1 MLVITLPGNKIGA
14 STLSGVETAD
24 IITSITQTCGEL
36 VTNLDL
42 LCLVS
47 SNGKIRT
54 EELEVIEQ
62 LKVTIIED
70 IKQSSIRRKV
80 NFVITIQVGEV
91 TETIGKGTGYLLMDS
106 LVLQYNKKYYK
117 AKKIIISS
125 DKHIKL

>member
-1 MLVITLPGNKIGA
+1 M
-14 STLSGVETAD
+14 S
-24 IITSITQTCGEL
+24 IIKSEL